1 MGALI
6 SCRRLVVLAA
16 VTLAGVAVDT
26 LPAAAAAGTVTVSP
40 SVVPAGGTV
49 TVSGSVSV
57 ADCPAST
64 PVILTDTAL
73 FPPDG
78 FGPTVARNASG
89 AFSTSYTVPASTPAG
104 AYSVGLRCGGGN
116 VGVSAAV
123 RVTPQV
129 SQVPSGAPQAGLGG
143 ASRSD
148 RPSMGW
154 IAAGVSFLLVGCL
167 VTFGLWRRRNTV

>member
-1 MGALI
+1 MAGLR
-6 SCRRLVVLAA
+6 SCRWLVVLAA
-16 VTLAGVAVDT
+16 VLLAGVAVDT

-40 SVVPAGGTV
+40 NVVPAGGTV

-57 ADCPAST
+57 ASCAASN

-89 AFSTSYTVPASTPAG
+89 AFSTTYTVPASTPPG
-104 AYSVGLRCGGGN
+104 SYSVGVRCGGGN

-123 RVTPQV
+123 QVTAQV

-143 ASRSD
+143 ASHRD
-148 RPSMGW
+148 GPSMGW
-154 IAAGVSFLLVGCL
+154 VAAGLSLLLVACL
-167 VTFGLWRRRNTV
+167 ATLGLWRRRNTV